1 MRSIQKKMM
10 EEAPIIM
17 TQTHSSAMIDLT
29 RLSTGFNKM
38 ESEKDNPEASK
49 NKMKP
54 EPRKG
59 SE

>member
-1 MRSIQKKMM
+1 MM